1 VLRATKGAC
10 ADWARQVRECGP
22 GESGFEAIDIK
33 TLLARSALPRISL
46 LKMDIEGA
54 EAVVFGR
61 NFESWIDKVDNIA
74 IELHADSPFGDAH
87 KAFFSALKGRD
98 LQIKEAGELT
108 LCLK

>member
-1 VLRATKGAC
+1 
-10 ADWARQVRECGP
+10 
-22 GESGFEAIDIK
+22 
-33 TLLARSALPRISL
+33 
-46 LKMDIEGA
+46 MDIEGA

-87 KAFFSALKGRD
+87 KAFFSAQKGRD

>member
-1 VLRATKGAC
+1 
-10 ADWARQVRECGP
+10 
-22 GESGFEAIDIK
+22 
-33 TLLARSALPRISL
+33 
-46 LKMDIEGA
+46 MDIEGA

-87 KAFFSALKGRD
+87 KAFFSAQKGRD

-108 LCLK
+108 LCLKYYHPPLSHGRVRQFALSGDS